1 MGTPSSGYQIRSHI
15 ADLSVAAFSG
25 KSHRP
30 QFAKKVLIGYF
41 IFGISTHLFVIA
53 MILQQ
58 GHVQTWHLVM
68 SISMGSLGVS
78 VYYPAQFAFNQE
90 VLAREQYSALSGAIE
105 VQWQGGAMVAGGL
118 ASFLITRVPLTL
130 DIAAGHLHFHGRSF
144 CPRFCTVPAESEI
157 GLERRIRVEID
168 A

>member
-1 MGTPSSGYQIRSHI
+1 MVVDPSARWGHRLRVIKFALTLLI
-15 ADLSVAAFSG
+15 FLLLPFLG
-25 KSHRP
+25 KAIDRNSR
-30 QFAKKVLIGYF
+30 KKVLIGYF
-41 IFGISTHLFVIA
+41 IFGISTNLFVIA

-90 VLAREQYSALSGAIE
+90 VLAREQYRALSGAIE

-118 ASFLITRVPLTL
+118 ASFLITRVP
-130 DIAAGHLHFHGRSF
+130 
-144 CPRFCTVPAESEI
+144 
-157 GLERRIRVEID
+157 
-168 A
+168 